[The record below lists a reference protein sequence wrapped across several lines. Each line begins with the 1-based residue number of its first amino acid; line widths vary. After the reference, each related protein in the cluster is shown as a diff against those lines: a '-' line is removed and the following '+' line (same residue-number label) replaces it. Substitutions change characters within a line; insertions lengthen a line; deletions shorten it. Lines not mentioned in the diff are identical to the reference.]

1 MSEMTMEERENLEQL
16 LDPFRSA
23 RDLSVVGLDND
34 GVLSP
39 IVDRSEDARIPVETR
54 GVLRALTV
62 AGYREVAVVTGRNAL
77 DARGMIGVPEILV
90 MGLHGGELLR
100 AGETVPI
107 LDPRLEE
114 WIPRTQELMAG
125 LAELSELWA
134 RFDIRLENKGPFG
147 ALHWRGSHRE
157 DDADAVA
164 KLAELVGQAKGFKT
178 RHAMLT
184 LEFIPAVEVNK
195 KTAMRWL
202 VLQTG
207 ARLGL
212 FAGDGLTDVAG
223 FQALDELKA
232 AGTLDYI
239 LKIGVNPPGG
249 EAPAEVSEN
258 ADVMVEGTEQ
268 MLEVLKML
276 AA

>member
-1 MSEMTMEERENLEQL
+1 MSEMTMAERENLRQL
-16 LDPFRSA
+16 LQPFRSA
-23 RDLSVVGLDND
+23 RARSVLGLDND

-39 IVDRSEDARIPVETR
+39 IVAEDARIPEETR

-62 AGYREVAVVTGRNAL
+62 SGYSEVAVVTGRNAL

-107 LDPRLEE
+107 LDPRLEP
-114 WIPRTQELMAG
+114 WTPRTQELMAR
-125 LAELSELWA
+125 LADLSELWA
-134 RFDIRLENKGPFG
+134 RFDIRLENKGAFG
-147 ALHWRGSHRE
+147 ALHWRGSRRE

-164 KLAELVGQAKGFKT
+164 KLAELVGQANGFET

-195 KTAMRWL
+195 NTAMRWL
-202 VLQTG
+202 VRQTK

-212 FAGDGLTDVAG
+212 FAGDGPTDVAG

-232 AGTLDYI
+232 TGELDYI

-249 EAPAEVSEN
+249 EAPRQVREN

-268 MLEVLKML
+268 MLEVLKIL

>member
-1 MSEMTMEERENLEQL
+1 MSEMTMAQRENLGRL
-16 LDPFRSA
+16 LAPFRSA
-23 RDLSVVGLDND
+23 PGLSAVGLDND

-39 IVDRSEDARIPVETR
+39 LVDRTEDAQVPMETR
-54 GVLRALTV
+54 AALRALTTR
-62 AGYREVAVVTGRNAL
+62 GYGEVAVITGRNAL
-77 DARGMIGVPEILV
+77 PAREMIDVPEIMV

-100 AGETVPI
+100 ASETVPV
-107 LDPRLEE
+107 LDPRLVE
-114 WIPRTQELMAG
+114 WTPRTQELMAALAG
-125 LAELSELWA
+125 LTELWT

-147 ALHWRGSHRE
+147 ALHWRGSRHE
-157 DDADAVA
+157 QDADMIA
-164 KLAELVGQAKGFKT
+164 KLAELLGQANGFQT

-195 KTAMRWL
+195 NTAMRWL
-202 VLQTG
+202 VQQTG

-232 AGTLDYI
+232 TRELDYI

-249 EAPAEVSEN
+249 QAPREVRDN